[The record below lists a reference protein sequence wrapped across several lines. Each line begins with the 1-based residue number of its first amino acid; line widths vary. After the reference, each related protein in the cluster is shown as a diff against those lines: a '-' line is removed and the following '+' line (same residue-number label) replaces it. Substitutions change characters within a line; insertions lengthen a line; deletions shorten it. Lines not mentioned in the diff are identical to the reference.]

1 MRWLLDEML
10 PRAAVDA
17 LNERGHDAVS
27 VVDIDLRTASD
38 DSVYA
43 TAVEQARI
51 VVTEDEND
59 CERILKQAFATGD
72 AVVPVD
78 VVRKARL
85 GRGGAAAQCPTGW
98 PMPSTAGPS
107 RIPNPSSV
115 LTIWMHA
122 AIS

>member
-51 VVTEDEND
+51 VVTEDELAK
-59 CERILKQAFATGD
+59 RGRLR
-72 AVVPVD
+72 VPHVD
-78 VVRKARL
+78 QR
-85 GRGGAAAQCPTGW
+85 
-98 PMPSTAGPS
+98 S
-107 RIPNPSSV
+107 
-115 LTIWMHA
+115 
-122 AIS
+122 

>member
-59 CERILKQAFATGD
+59 FERILKQTFATGD
-72 AVVPVD
+72 AVVPVV

-85 GRGGAAAQCPTGW
+85 GRGGA
-98 PMPSTAGPS
+98 MPYRLADALHRWS
-107 RIPNPSSV
+107 IENPDPFV
-115 LTIWMHA
+115 GAHYLDA
-122 AIS
+122 RRD